1 MEVELFFNT
10 ILSLLACASII
21 LTHYPKGL
29 HIMLCLID
37 AVYVSIALFVKA
49 QSAGIVFW
57 HQSINYG
64 GCDAAFKEE
73 LHSMPIFGVTG
84 ILWKPD

>member
-1 MEVELFFNT
+1 MHIWPPASSKHLLRRPIDRRNPDINMEVELFFNT

-49 QSAGIVFW
+49 QSAGIVF
-57 HQSINYG
+57 
-64 GCDAAFKEE
+64 
-73 LHSMPIFGVTG
+73 
-84 ILWKPD
+84 